1 MLFPQS
7 IVQNFHPFLWG
18 RWSADITVCCRNQCV
33 QIQKD
38 KLLEKHFAPLE
49 AIYRVVVA
57 KTLSRLCLLLR
68 KPFK

>member
-7 IVQNFHPFLWG
+7 IMQIYHAFPVG
-18 RWSADITVCCRNQCV
+18 RWNADITVCCKMQCV

-49 AIYRVVVA
+49 AIYTAVVVWN
-57 KTLSRLCLLLR
+57 
-68 KPFK
+68 FV